1 MRDRKELKKITI
13 HSFSDRN
20 YNATSEDPNRRFVIP
35 INPESFTKN
44 YKIELDQR
52 RGHGNHGTDPRFK
65 STVPEQLKLDFVLDG
80 TQTMEGYKYI
90 ASDRK
95 SVKAQLE
102 AFLSSVYDFEGEIHR
117 PRCTVADSDFFGER

>member
-1 MRDRKELKKITI
+1 MSDRKELLKITI

-20 YNATSEDPNRRFVIP
+20 YTASSEDVSRRFAIP

-65 STVPEQLKLDFVLDG
+65 STVPEQLRLDFVLDG
-80 TQTMEGYKYI
+80 TETMQGYKYPVADGI
-90 ASDRK
+90 ELK
-95 SVKAQLE
+95 EVKDQLK
-102 AFLSSVYDFEGEIHR
+102 AFLAAVYDFKDEIH
-117 PRCTVADSDFFGER
+117 